1 MAKNSLDVTYC
12 KDCPNGGEIKNFLVK
27 CKVDGSWNHSIVN
40 CRKIADDNSKTV
52 STRNRK

>member
-27 CKVDGSWNHSIVN
+27 CKVDGSLNHSVVN
-40 CRKIADDNSKTV
+40 CRKIGK
-52 STRNRK
+52 